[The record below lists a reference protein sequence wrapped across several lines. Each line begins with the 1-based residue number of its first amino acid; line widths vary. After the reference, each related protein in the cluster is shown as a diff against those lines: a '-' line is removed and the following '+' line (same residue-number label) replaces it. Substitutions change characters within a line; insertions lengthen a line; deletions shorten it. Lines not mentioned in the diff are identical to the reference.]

1 MPSNGLSH
9 PSGAE
14 PNGWPKDVGIH
25 AIEIYFPPYFV
36 DQKDLEKFDS
46 VSEGKYTIG
55 LGQEAMGFTGDQ
67 EDVNSMSLTAVHN
80 LLEKH
85 NVEMAD
91 IGWMGVGTETIIDKS
106 KSTKSVLMS
115 IFASSGNSDVEGVD
129 FKNACYGGTA
139 ALFSAIDWVESSS
152 WDGRFALVVA
162 CDSAVYAR
170 GPARPT
176 GGAGAVAI
184 LVGPHAPLIME
195 RGLRASHVAH
205 AFDFFKPDLKS
216 EYPTVDGALSIQS
229 YFTALDSCYRK
240 YKQKF
245 SSRRQSPVTSGGKG
259 DAGVDIVNGVPLHDS
274 SSSSSS
280 SSSKFDLD
288 SAQAFLFHT
297 PFSKLVQKSLG
308 RLLYND
314 FVIEVG
320 SSYPPPPPPR
330 YPELQPFANLSFAE
344 SIVNKDLEK
353 ALTKTS
359 RTIFETKTEPSLFIA
374 KKVGNMYT
382 PSLYGGLAS
391 HLLGKS
397 PSELS
402 GSRLVL
408 FSYGSGLASSLFSLR
423 VSPASAAVGGPL
435 DRLLRGL
442 ADIPQRLEARRKL
455 TPTEFTDVLARREEN
470 YHAAPFMPKMPA
482 SDLAPGSYYLSRV
495 DEMRRRFYE
504 RSLKEV
510 VMCE

>member
-1 MPSNGLSH
+1 MPSNGISH
-9 PSGAE
+9 PESGE
-14 PNGWPKDVGIH
+14 PSGWPKDVGIH

-36 DQKDLEKFDS
+36 DQKDLEKFDC

-55 LGQEAMGFTGDQ
+55 LGQEEMGFTGDQ
-67 EDVNSMSLTAVHN
+67 EDVNSMSLSAVQN

-85 NVEMAD
+85 NVEMTD

-115 IFASSGNSDVEGVD
+115 IFASSGNSDIEGVD

-152 WDGRFALVVA
+152 WDGRLALVVA

-170 GPARPT
+170 GAARPT

-195 RGLRASHVAH
+195 RGLRSSHVAH

-245 SSRRQSPVTSGGKG
+245 SSRRPTPASSGGKG
-259 DAGVDIVNGVPLHDS
+259 DAGADLIKGVPSDS
-274 SSSSSS
+274 ST
-280 SSSKFDLD
+280 SSKFDLD
-288 SAQAFLFHT
+288 SAEAFLFHT

-314 FVIEVG
+314 FKMEVL
-320 SSYPPPPPPR
+320 SPEPSR
-330 YPELQPFANLSFAE
+330 YSALEPFTNLSFAE
-344 SIVNKDLEK
+344 SIFNKDLEK
-353 ALTKTS
+353 AVLKTS
-359 RTIFETKTEPSLFIA
+359 RTTFETKTEPSLFLA

-397 PSELS
+397 PSDLS
-402 GSRLVL
+402 GSRIVL
-408 FSYGSGLASSLFSLR
+408 FSYGSGLASSMFSLR
-423 VSPASAAVGGPL
+423 VSPESASVGGSL
-435 DRLLRGL
+435 DQLLRGI
-442 ADIPQRLEARRKL
+442 ADIPERLQGRRKL
-455 TPTEFTDVLARREEN
+455 TPAKFTEVLARREEH
-470 YHAAPFMPKMPA
+470 YHAAPFQPSMSA
-482 SDLAPGSYYLSRV
+482 SDLAPGVFFLKSV

-504 RSLKEV
+504 RTSKDEV
-510 VMCE
+510 AMSE